1 MLIYH
6 PIEFRNQVRNFRHF
20 CCMQES
26 KPARI
31 SIYAALIVAI
41 LLSTFRLSHVED
53 RELSWDVLGY
63 YLPLPATFI
72 HQDPL
77 LKDITWLKETNQRYE
92 LTGTLYQI
100 SQNEKG
106 ETMYFF
112 LFGMSIVYL
121 PSFLVGHATALS
133 LGYEANGFSAPYVW
147 SMVISALIFTL
158 IGIYYLRK
166 FLLEYLSDRATALA
180 ILIIFLA
187 TNAVH
192 HLNIK
197 NLETVNFLFTF
208 AAFTLYKT
216 VLWLRNP
223 SFKTLL
229 PIGLSITIITL
240 IKPSEIIIG
249 LIPLLWKV
257 DSKKAFIERVQLI
270 WNQRKALIFTVLIC
284 LLILSPQLIYW
295 HHMTGKWIYDSYKN
309 PGVGLDLTSPH
320 ILPILLSYRKG
331 WLVYTPI
338 MLFALCGFVFLY
350 RKNKELFWP
359 ILIYSG
365 ISFYIVSSWTEWW
378 YGASFS
384 VRPLIILYPL
394 LAIPLIYF
402 IKEFGNQKKW
412 VTTSIFILI
421 IAFAAL
427 NQFQWWQLRNWIIDP
442 YRTTGDYYTATFLST
457 SIPENS
463 DKIKLINRDF
473 SGINVFEDKSN
484 YTEKILVN
492 RQFDSEPD
500 YIVTE
505 GEKKFYRINSEFE
518 FSLGQ
523 KIPMN
528 YLISKDHAWIEFNFD
543 YKITEGQ
550 CDQQPALAM
559 ALERKEGSYGYM
571 NYSLPKDT
579 TKQWNHFNAVYLT
592 PAIRNKNDVFNYYI
606 WNPGKCYIDID
617 NLKIS
622 IWEPIKYYNP
632 EELIIF

>member
-1 MLIYH
+1 
-6 PIEFRNQVRNFRHF
+6 
-20 CCMQES
+20 MQDA
-26 KPARI
+26 KPARL

-41 LLSTFRLSHVED
+41 LLSSFRLSHIEE

-72 HQDPL
+72 HHDPL
-77 LKDITWLKETNQRYE
+77 LKDISWLEEVNQRYE
-92 LTGTLYQI
+92 LTGTFYQI

-121 PSFLVGHATALS
+121 PSFLVGHTAALG
-133 LGYEANGFSAPYVW
+133 LGYEANGFSAPYIW
-147 SMVISALIFTL
+147 SMVIGALIFTL

-180 ILIIFLA
+180 ILIIFLS

-208 AAFTLYKT
+208 AAFTLYQT
-216 VLWLRNP
+216 VVWLRNP

-229 PIGLSITIITL
+229 PIGLSITLITMM
-240 IKPSEIIIG
+240 KPSEIIIG
-249 LIPLLWKV
+249 LIPLLWLV
-257 DSKKAFIERVQLI
+257 DSKKAFIERLQFI
-270 WNQRKALIFTVLIC
+270 WKQRKAVIFTTLIC
-284 LLILSPQLIYW
+284 FLVLSPQLIYW
-295 HHMTGKWIYDSYKN
+295 HQMTGKWIYDSYKN

-331 WLVYTPI
+331 WIVYTPI
-338 MLFALCGFVFLY
+338 MLFALCGFIYLY

-365 ISFYIVSSWTEWW
+365 LSFYIVSSWTEWW

-384 VRPLIILYPL
+384 VRPLIILYPV

-402 IKEFGNQKKW
+402 IKEFGNKRKW
-412 VTTSIFILI
+412 ITTSIFILV
-421 IAFAAL
+421 IAFSAL
-427 NQFQWWQLRNWIIDP
+427 NQFQWWQLRNWILDP
-442 YRTTGDYYTATFLST
+442 YRTTGDYYSATFLST
-457 SIPENS
+457 SSPENS

-484 YTEKILVN
+484 YTEKIIVN
-492 RQFDSEPD
+492 RPFDGEPD

-505 GEKKFYRINSEFE
+505 GETKFYRINAEFE

-523 KIPMN
+523 KIPMQ

-579 TKQWNHFNAVYLT
+579 TKQWKHFNAAYLT

-606 WNPGKCYIDID
+606 WNPGKCFIDID

-622 IWEPIKYYNP
+622 IWEPIKHYNP

>member
-1 MLIYH
+1 
-6 PIEFRNQVRNFRHF
+6 
-20 CCMQES
+20 MQDT
-26 KPARI
+26 KPARL
-31 SIYAALIVAI
+31 SIYTALIVAI
-41 LLSTFRLSHVED
+41 LLSSFRLSHVEE

-72 HQDPL
+72 HHDPL

-112 LFGMSIVYL
+112 LFGMSVVYL
-121 PSFLVGHATALS
+121 PSFLVGHAAALG
-133 LGYEANGFSAPYVW
+133 LGYEANGFSAPYIW
-147 SMVISALIFTL
+147 SMVIGALIFTL

-229 PIGLSITIITL
+229 PIGLSITLITM

-249 LIPLLWKV
+249 LIPLLWLV
-257 DSKKAFIERVQLI
+257 DSKSAFIERLKFI
-270 WNQRKALIFTVLIC
+270 WEQRKAVIFTTLIC
-284 LLILSPQLIYW
+284 LLVLSPQLIYW

-338 MLFALCGFVFLY
+338 MMLALGGFVYLY
-350 RKNKELFWP
+350 RKNKALFWP
-359 ILIYSG
+359 IAIYSG

-394 LAIPLIYF
+394 LAIPIIYF
-402 IKEFGNQKKW
+402 VKEFGNRNKW

-421 IAFAAL
+421 ILFSAL
-427 NQFQWWQLRNWIIDP
+427 NQFQWWQLRNWILDP
-442 YRTTGDYYTATFLST
+442 YRTTGEYYAATFLST
-457 SIPENS
+457 SIPDNA

-473 SGINVFEDKSN
+473 SGINVFSDKSN
-484 YTEKILVN
+484 YAEKTIVN
-492 RQFDSEPD
+492 RPFDEEPD

-505 GEKKFYRINSEFE
+505 GNTKFYRINSEFE

-523 KIPMN
+523 KIPVGDI
-528 YLISKDHAWIEFNFD
+528 ISRDHAWIEFSFE
-543 YKITEGQ
+543 YKISEGQ

-579 TKQWNHFNAVYLT
+579 TKTWQRFKAAYLT
-592 PAIRNKNDVFNYYI
+592 PAIRNNKDVFNYYI
-606 WNPGKCYIDID
+606 WNPGKCYVDID

-622 IWEPIKYYNP
+622 VWEPIKHYNP
-632 EELIIF
+632 EETIIF